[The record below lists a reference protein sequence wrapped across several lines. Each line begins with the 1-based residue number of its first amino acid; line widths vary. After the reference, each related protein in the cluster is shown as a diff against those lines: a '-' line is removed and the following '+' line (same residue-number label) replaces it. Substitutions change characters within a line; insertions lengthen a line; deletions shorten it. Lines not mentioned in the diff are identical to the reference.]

1 MVCLGGEALL
11 SWGGRRLGLTIVF
24 VEKVRTA
31 RARVRRNFYSDFT
44 AKRVVRRRI
53 TSGASCSPYWR
64 TCMESHNLAL
74 RKLFANLLREDAG
87 MSSTQFAVV
96 SALVV
101 LLYLLAL
108 LAARLSN

>member
-1 MVCLGGEALL
+1 
-11 SWGGRRLGLTIVF
+11 
-24 VEKVRTA
+24 
-31 RARVRRNFYSDFT
+31 
-44 AKRVVRRRI
+44 
-53 TSGASCSPYWR
+53 
-64 TCMESHNLAL
+64 MESHNLAL